1 MTMIKAK
8 TMPTMNITLSLP
20 EDLVRDAREFNIL
33 TDEMVENL
41 LQAEIDRR
49 VSDLV
54 NAEIKAYRAEKAQ
67 SQKRQERE

>member
-1 MTMIKAK
+1 MSM
-8 TMPTMNITLSLP
+8 MNITLSLP

-41 LQAEIDRR
+41 LQAELDRR

-54 NAEIKAYRAEKAQ
+54 NTEIKAYRAEKVQ
-67 SQKRQERE
+67 QKRQEPE